1 MLAFSKNFAYVLNGW
16 LLISM
21 FIRVKSFVLRQ
32 QKLQVLKSHQ
42 ESCFVMEGSRNV
54 GINRLGLWL
63 KIFFCKVFLV
73 GENIRVFEMKYF
85 WNNVNTWHW
94 EDLFRFYIGGFVDA
108 HPLFRFFSRKTL
120 PTTWKLYEEVFCIT
134 HRKFHCTVY
143 NLTKVSINFHFYSY
157 SEAATRGVL

>member
-1 MLAFSKNFAYVLNGW
+1 
-16 LLISM
+16 M

-108 HPLFRFFSRKTL
+108 HPLFRFFFFQKNT
-120 PTTWKLYEEVFCIT
+120 PNHMKI
-134 HRKFHCTVY
+134 
-143 NLTKVSINFHFYSY
+143 I
-157 SEAATRGVL
+157 